1 MVDFCF
7 DFNMSWHHKGIGL
20 MTIVFGSNSV
30 FESRGCQMWKQF
42 NCPITG
48 EWKKKV
54 YEDNEIVLDYK
65 KELNTNMYYNVN
77 DLQRCQIK

>member
-1 MVDFCF
+1 
-7 DFNMSWHHKGIGL
+7 
-20 MTIVFGSNSV
+20 
-30 FESRGCQMWKQF
+30 MWKQF